1 MATLTAE
8 QIEQKKQQLKQLSD
22 EMNAIVKELQER
34 QAHRSSTKPTSTMP
48 QVVRVN
54 IKLPSHF
61 TSFQKTN
68 LEWDDCLN
76 RSLGSDPVITA
87 PSQRAC
93 RKK

>member
-1 MATLTAE
+1 
-8 QIEQKKQQLKQLSD
+8 
-22 EMNAIVKELQER
+22 
-34 QAHRSSTKPTSTMP
+34 MP

-76 RSLGSDPVITA
+76 RSLGSDPVITLA
-87 PSQRAC
+87 DRYGASPEGMQKEVSRFYAELAAY
-93 RKK
+93 